1 MIAVSG
7 FFQRPA
13 VAWLLL
19 FLGALVL
26 FVPGVFTLPPTD
38 RDEPRFAQA
47 SRQMLEDGDYLNIRF
62 QDEARLNKPA
72 GIYWLQAASA
82 YLAGSGWAN
91 PIWPYRM
98 PSLLGALA
106 AVALTARLGQR
117 LGGNGAGWRAGALLT
132 FTALLLVEARLAKTD
147 AVLLALVV
155 AAQAA
160 LWTIYRAHREGLEA
174 PARAVQAFW
183 IAQAA
188 AVLIKGPIALMVSGL
203 TVLTLAAADRDVRL
217 WRALRPMWGAVW
229 FGLLVVPWVVA
240 IHRASDGA
248 FWHDAVARDLL
259 AKAARGQESHGAP
272 PGAHLLVTPLTLW
285 PAVLL
290 LVPAL
295 IACWRSR
302 AQPAARFLLAWALP
316 FWVVYELIPTKLP
329 HYILPTVPALCL
341 MAGLMRSAS
350 VASKVPRWSRW
361 VGGALWG
368 LGAAL
373 WLVLAGWLPHWA
385 GESAVVP
392 LLMTAGMLGVAVWLM
407 ARAHTWLGLALS
419 AALPAV
425 WILGISLPHLDGL
438 WPSREVAR
446 HLERQGL
453 TAPLIT
459 AGYTEPSL
467 VFWLGR
473 QTTRLS
479 EGDEAARLALQAP
492 GRPVLVDAR
501 RKADFLATL
510 TALGA
515 SAEPVAHIQGRQV
528 NGGDWLRLTLYR
540 VTTEAK

>member
-1 MIAVSG
+1 MICASG

-19 FLGALVL
+19 FLGALAL

-62 QDEARLNKPA
+62 QGEARLNKPA
-72 GIYWLQAASA
+72 GIYWLQAACA
-82 YLAGSGWAN
+82 DLAGPGWTN
-91 PIWPYRM
+91 PIWPFRV

-106 AVALTARLGQR
+106 AVALTAWLGQR
-117 LGGNGAGWRAGALLT
+117 LGGHGTGWRAGALLT

-160 LWTIYRAHREGLEA
+160 LWTIYRAHREGLA
-174 PARAVQAFW
+174 TPARAVQGFW

-203 TVLTLAAADRDVRL
+203 TVLTLAIADRDVRL
-217 WRALRPMWGAVW
+217 WRAVRPAWGAFW
-229 FGLLVVPWVVA
+229 FGLLVVPWVIA

-285 PAVLL
+285 PAILL

-295 IACWRSR
+295 VACWHCRV
-302 AQPAARFLLAWALP
+302 QPAARFLLAWALP
-316 FWVVYELIPTKLP
+316 FWMVYELIPTKLP

-341 MAGLMRSAS
+341 MAGWMHSAS
-350 VASKVPRWSRW
+350 VTAIAPRWSRW
-361 VGGALWG
+361 LGGAMWG
-368 LGAAL
+368 LGAML

-385 GESAVVP
+385 GESAVIP
-392 LLMTAGMLGVAVWLM
+392 LIMAAVMLGIAVWLM
-407 ARAHTWLGLALS
+407 ARAQTWLGLALS

-453 TAPLIT
+453 MAPLIT

-473 QTTRLS
+473 HVTRLS

-492 GRPVLVDAR
+492 ARPVLVDAR
-501 RKADFLATL
+501 READFLATL
-510 TALGA
+510 AALGA
-515 SAEPVAHIQGRQV
+515 SAEPVGQVQGRQV

-540 VTTEAK
+540 VTGAAK